1 VLHYLNEKLDSVL
14 HQGQH
19 GFRRGLSCP
28 TQLCVTY
35 HDLVKAASEGHTT
48 HAVAMGF
55 KKDLMVFQKLQEIPG
70 INGYLLNWILN
81 FLFNRQQSVVL
92 REASS

>member
-55 KKDLMVFQKLQEIPG
+55 KKVFDKVPHLMVFQKLQEIPG
-70 INGYLLNWILN
+70 INGYLLNWILD
-81 FLFNRQQSVVL
+81 FLFN
-92 REASS
+92 